1 MTDSLDPEAAGRHI
15 KGRFGRPYLYEPECE
30 STQAALLEGGHPE
43 GAVSVTDHQ
52 TAGRGRLGRQW
63 VEPAGTSVLVSVVL
77 HPPAGRRPQE
87 LSLVA
92 GIATAEAVEG
102 ATGLSVQVKWPNDV
116 MLNRRKV
123 AGVLAE
129 MRGHAVVV
137 GIGINVNQT
146 RLQLPADAN
155 MPAGSL
161 RTLTGS
167 TFDRAAL
174 LGSLLYRLERLYDGW
189 RHGGLADIYTELGP
203 RDFLRGRQVSVDGVS
218 GTAVMIDRE
227 GRLLVETGHGH
238 VAAVESG
245 DVTYVR

>member
-1 MTDSLDPEAAGRHI
+1 MIGSLESEAVGRHL
-15 KGRFGRPYLYEPECE
+15 KGRFGKPYLYEPECE
-30 STQAALLEGGHPE
+30 STQAALLDGDFPE
-43 GAVSVTDHQ
+43 GAVCATDHQ

-63 VEPAGTSVLVSVVL
+63 VEAAGTSVLASVVL
-77 HPPAGRRPQE
+77 HPPPGRRAQE
-87 LSLVA
+87 LSLVT
-92 GIATAEAVEG
+92 GIAAAQAVEA

-146 RLQLPADAN
+146 RQELPADAKT
-155 MPAGSL
+155 PAGSL
-161 RTLTGS
+161 RTLTG
-167 TFDRAAL
+167 TTHDRAAL

-189 RHGGLADIYTELGP
+189 RQGGLADIYTELGA
-203 RDFLRGRQVSVDGVS
+203 RDFLRGRRVTVDGVS
-218 GTAVMIDRE
+218 GTAVMVDHE
-227 GRLLVETGHGH
+227 GRLLVEVEHGT
-238 VAAVESG
+238 VEAVESG